1 MRLLL
6 DTHIA
11 IWAILDHPRLSAK
24 ARTLITSPD
33 NALLVSAASVWEISI
48 KHGLSRA
55 KMPMSGAQA
64 LGFFREAGFELIPVS
79 AMHASLVDALPAIHA
94 DPFDRLL
101 IAQATAESAQLLTH
115 DRTVA
120 QYGSMVIRV

>member
-11 IWAILDHPRLSAK
+11 MWAILDDPRLSAK

-55 KMPMSGAQA
+55 QMPMSGAQA

-79 AMHASLVDALPAIHA
+79 AMHASLVDALPPIHA